1 MKRSVNSILIY
12 RMLCKICS
20 QFFCFGI
27 RLSISSKHTETTLSL
42 NKALFNFW
50 NFEPSRKSSL
60 SKFLLFKFF
69 YFPKKIEKCRWI
81 YKTQNIFPEN
91 CWYVFLSQIT
101 PVSQEKGPHDRKAD
115 KKVLSY
121 CEFDESC
128 FCATMLITFV
138 YRTEYIYICAIQA
151 VRECRS

>member
-1 MKRSVNSILIY
+1 MQNMFAIFLFWNTTFDFIKNIQKLLFHSTKLCLI
-12 RMLCKICS
+12 
-20 QFFCFGI
+20 FGI
-27 RLSISSKHTETTLSL
+27 SNHQEKVV
-42 NKALFNFW
+42 
-50 NFEPSRKSSL
+50 L